1 MASPSAGASDPL
13 HAFRLDGEVAIVTG
27 GGAGI
32 GLAVAGGFA
41 AVGARVAIVDRNA
54 EAAFAAAEAIA
65 ARGGAAAAYALDI
78 ADPEAIARTFAVIA
92 ERDGRI
98 DVLVNSAGMAIR
110 KPAVELTPADWQPVV
125 DVNLTGLFF
134 ASREA
139 AKRMIAG
146 RRGGRIVNIA
156 SMMGLS
162 GGGLYPNASY
172 QATKGAVVNLTRALA
187 IEWAKEKVRVNAIA
201 PTYVRTGFIGPLL
214 KDPALVAKIEA
225 MTPLGRLAD
234 PADIVGAALYLASA
248 ASAMVTGH
256 TLAVDGGFLAQ

>member
-1 MASPSAGASDPL
+1 MASGAAGSRDPL
-13 HAFRLDGEVAIVTG
+13 RAFGLDGEVAIVTG

-32 GLAVAGGFA
+32 GLAIAEAMA
-41 AVGARVAIVDRNA
+41 AVGARVAIVDRKA
-54 EAAFAAAEAIA
+54 DTAVQAAEAIGR
-65 ARGGAAAAYALDI
+65 RGGVAAAYALDI
-78 ADPEAIARTFAVIA
+78 TDAAATARTFATIA
-92 ERDGRI
+92 ERQKRLDI
-98 DVLVNSAGMAIR
+98 LVNSAGLAIR
-110 KPAVELTPADWQPVV
+110 KPAVDLTPADWQPVV

-139 AKRMIAG
+139 AKHMIAG
-146 RRGGRIVNIA
+146 GRGGRIVNIA